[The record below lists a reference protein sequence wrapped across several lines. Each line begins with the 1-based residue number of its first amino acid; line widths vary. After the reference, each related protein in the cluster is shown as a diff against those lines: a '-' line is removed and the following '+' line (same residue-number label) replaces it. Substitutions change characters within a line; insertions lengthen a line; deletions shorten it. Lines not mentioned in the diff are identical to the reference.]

1 MRRCTEGVIAGHV
14 GFFRGRQVQLTL
26 RRISSIGDQSLW
38 NVFSTMLLIWRFI
51 FGRPG
56 GLANWCGYGVVPLA
70 SCLYEVGD
78 EPAADSLSQC
88 AKVTSPYE
96 KTMWIDL
103 EPKGRLLIQ
112 LGLNPTQVPFQFQTV
127 ERQDLKTKPK
137 KRSLPQV
144 GLTEE
149 GKLDVVPTVSMMPVG
164 RSFDSVP
171 EDEGKE
177 PEMPK
182 ERQRKKTASWSELM
196 SLMKDRVELRKE
208 NEELKETLIAIKA
221 ELAESEFQKQK
232 LFIQKRKL
240 LGLLQKEK
248 TKALSLAQTSTSL
261 ELQQVMN
268 QTS

>member
-137 KRSLPQV
+137 KRVQDIVSS
-144 GLTEE
+144 THRN
-149 GKLDVVPTVSMMPVG
+149 TVLMLLL
-164 RSFDSVP
+164 R
-171 EDEGKE
+171 
-177 PEMPK
+177 
-182 ERQRKKTASWSELM
+182 SEL
-196 SLMKDRVELRKE
+196 SPVCKDRSAYCIV
-208 NEELKETLIAIKA
+208 
-221 ELAESEFQKQK
+221 
-232 LFIQKRKL
+232 
-240 LGLLQKEK
+240 
-248 TKALSLAQTSTSL
+248 
-261 ELQQVMN
+261 
-268 QTS
+268 